1 MNILCY
7 RYGSIVEPDIIDG
20 FKELG
25 NQVSEICLE
34 IYNKNTTP
42 LEGLTAL
49 KDELMRHSYD
59 FVFSINFYP
68 FIAEVCNIFQIR
80 YLCLTV
86 DAPVL
91 ELFSNS
97 IRLPWNRIF
106 LFDRAQYED
115 FHPLNPECIF
125 HLPLAGNPARYV
137 SVIRNATPD
146 LIRKYSADISFVG
159 SLYTEKCPYDR
170 LQTEDAYLK
179 GYLEGI
185 MDAQMQLPGCYLLEE
200 LLPDIIVDSFRDAMP
215 HSTFRPRIPGAR
227 AVLWL
232 RNTICVPRSLPQS
245 ASPSQLTCSRYP
257 VCLYTGSGT
266 TGLPV
271 KNCGRVK
278 THTQMPLVFANSKI
292 NLNITSRSIRD
303 RASTPLSMFSLPE
316 GSCSRMPRVNC
327 RTVFRSAR
335 ISTASLVRMICLPRW
350 NITCPM
356 TRTVQRLHTTVLK
369 KFKNTITYPGT
380 AAADDCTGL
389 RSFLDGG
396 FYANF
401 IFRLTGFC
409 QTGYDRRLY
418 RLRHYLRP
426 LFS

>member
-115 FHPLNPECIF
+115 FHPQNPECIF
-125 HLPLAGNPARYV
+125 HLPLAGNPARYAP
-137 SVIRNATPD
+137 VIRNATPD

-159 SLYTEKCPYDR
+159 SLYT
-170 LQTEDAYLK
+170 
-179 GYLEGI
+179 
-185 MDAQMQLPGCYLLEE
+185 
-200 LLPDIIVDSFRDAMP
+200 
-215 HSTFRPRIPGAR
+215 
-227 AVLWL
+227 
-232 RNTICVPRSLPQS
+232 
-245 ASPSQLTCSRYP
+245 
-257 VCLYTGSGT
+257 
-266 TGLPV
+266 
-271 KNCGRVK
+271 
-278 THTQMPLVFANSKI
+278 
-292 NLNITSRSIRD
+292 
-303 RASTPLSMFSLPE
+303 
-316 GSCSRMPRVNC
+316 
-327 RTVFRSAR
+327 
-335 ISTASLVRMICLPRW
+335 
-350 NITCPM
+350 
-356 TRTVQRLHTTVLK
+356 
-369 KFKNTITYPGT
+369 
-380 AAADDCTGL
+380 
-389 RSFLDGG
+389 
-396 FYANF
+396 
-401 IFRLTGFC
+401 
-409 QTGYDRRLY
+409 
-418 RLRHYLRP
+418 
-426 LFS
+426 

>member
-97 IRLPWNRIF
+97 IQLPWNRIF

-125 HLPLAGNPARYV
+125 HLPLAGNPARYAP
-137 SVIRNATPD
+137 VIQNATPD

-170 LQTEDAYLK
+170 LQT
-179 GYLEGI
+179 
-185 MDAQMQLPGCYLLEE
+185 M
-200 LLPDIIVDSFRDAMP
+200 
-215 HSTFRPRIPGAR
+215 RI
-227 AVLWL
+227 
-232 RNTICVPRSLPQS
+232 
-245 ASPSQLTCSRYP
+245 
-257 VCLYTGSGT
+257 
-266 TGLPV
+266 
-271 KNCGRVK
+271 
-278 THTQMPLVFANSKI
+278 
-292 NLNITSRSIRD
+292 
-303 RASTPLSMFSLPE
+303 
-316 GSCSRMPRVNC
+316 
-327 RTVFRSAR
+327 
-335 ISTASLVRMICLPRW
+335 
-350 NITCPM
+350 
-356 TRTVQRLHTTVLK
+356 
-369 KFKNTITYPGT
+369 
-380 AAADDCTGL
+380 
-389 RSFLDGG
+389 
-396 FYANF
+396 
-401 IFRLTGFC
+401 
-409 QTGYDRRLY
+409 
-418 RLRHYLRP
+418 
-426 LFS
+426 

>member
-115 FHPLNPECIF
+115 FHPQNPECIF
-125 HLPLAGNPARYV
+125 HLPLAGNPARY
-137 SVIRNATPD
+137 A
-146 LIRKYSADISFVG
+146 
-159 SLYTEKCPYDR
+159 
-170 LQTEDAYLK
+170 
-179 GYLEGI
+179 
-185 MDAQMQLPGCYLLEE
+185 
-200 LLPDIIVDSFRDAMP
+200 
-215 HSTFRPRIPGAR
+215 PRHQER
-227 AVLWL
+227 H
-232 RNTICVPRSLPQS
+232 PRSDPEIFRRYFVRRLIIHREMSLRP
-245 ASPSQLTCSRYP
+245 ASDRRCVSEGLSGRYYGCTDAITRLLSSR
-257 VCLYTGSGT
+257 
-266 TGLPV
+266 
-271 KNCGRVK
+271 R
-278 THTQMPLVFANSKI
+278 
-292 NLNITSRSIRD
+292 
-303 RASTPLSMFSLPE
+303 
-316 GSCSRMPRVNC
+316 
-327 RTVFRSAR
+327 
-335 ISTASLVRMICLPRW
+335 
-350 NITCPM
+350 
-356 TRTVQRLHTTVLK
+356 
-369 KFKNTITYPGT
+369 T
-380 AAADDCTGL
+380 AAGHH
-389 RSFLDGG
+389 R
-396 FYANF
+396 
-401 IFRLTGFC
+401 
-409 QTGYDRRLY
+409 
-418 RLRHYLRP
+418 
-426 LFS
+426 

>member
-115 FHPLNPECIF
+115 FHPQNPECIF
-125 HLPLAGNPARYV
+125 HLPLAGNPARYAP
-137 SVIRNATPD
+137 VIRNATPD
-146 LIRKYSADISFVG
+146 LIQKYSADISFVG

-215 HSTFRPRIPGAR
+215 QFYIPPENSRRDDR
-227 AVLWL
+227 AVAAQYYLCPKISSTE
-232 RNTICVPRSLPQS
+232 RISIMRSLG
-245 ASPSQLTCSRYP
+245 SRYP
-257 VCLYTGSGT
+257 VCLYTGSDT

-271 KNCGRVK
+271 RNCGRVK

-303 RASTPLSMFSLPE
+303 RASAPHFR
-316 GSCSRMPRVNC
+316 CSRMRRVP
-327 RTVFRSAR
+327 A
-335 ISTASLVRMICLPRW
+335 
-350 NITCPM
+350 
-356 TRTVQRLHTTVLK
+356 HE
-369 KFKNTITYPGT
+369 
-380 AAADDCTGL
+380 CTE
-389 RSFLDGG
+389 
-396 FYANF
+396 
-401 IFRLTGFC
+401 
-409 QTGYDRRLY
+409 
-418 RLRHYLRP
+418 
-426 LFS
+426 

>member
-125 HLPLAGNPARYV
+125 HLPLAGNPARYAP
-137 SVIRNATPD
+137 VIQNATPD

-215 HSTFRPRIPGAR
+215 QFYIPPENSRRNDR
-227 AVLWL
+227 AVAAQYYFH
-232 RNTICVPRSLPQS
+232 RAREICKRIRLD
-245 ASPSQLTCSRYP
+245 
-257 VCLYTGSGT
+257 
-266 TGLPV
+266 
-271 KNCGRVK
+271 
-278 THTQMPLVFANSKI
+278 I
-292 NLNITSRSIRD
+292 SIR
-303 RASTPLSMFSLPE
+303 RLFPAASIMAL
-316 GSCSRMPRVNC
+316 
-327 RTVFRSAR
+327 
-335 ISTASLVRMICLPRW
+335 W
-350 NITCPM
+350 N
-356 TRTVQRLHTTVLK
+356 K
-369 KFKNTITYPGT
+369 
-380 AAADDCTGL
+380 
-389 RSFLDGG
+389 S
-396 FYANF
+396 
-401 IFRLTGFC
+401 
-409 QTGYDRRLY
+409 
-418 RLRHYLRP
+418 
-426 LFS
+426 S

>member
-125 HLPLAGNPARYV
+125 HLPLAGNPARYAP
-137 SVIRNATPD
+137 VIRSATPD

-170 LQTEDAYLK
+170 LNNPPAYLT
-179 GYLEGI
+179 GYLNGLME
-185 MDAQMQLPGCYLLEE
+185 AQLKVYGYYFIEE
-200 LLPDIIVDSFRDAMP
+200 LLPDAIIEEFKSHMDHFYTYPMETFLTDRKTLAQLYIGSKITAIERIRTFDLLSRNFHVD
-215 HSTFRPRIPGAR
+215 
-227 AVLWL
+227 
-232 RNTICVPRSLPQS
+232 
-245 ASPSQLTCSRYP
+245 
-257 VCLYTGSGT
+257 LYTGSDT
-266 TGLPV
+266 SILPHIHNRGLA
-271 KNCGRVK
+271 K
-278 THTQMPLVFANSKI
+278 TLTEMPIIFHESKI
-292 NLNITSRSIRD
+292 NINTTSRSIR
-303 RASTPLSMFSLPE
+303 SGLPLRIFDILGCGGFVLSNYQPELPE
-316 GSCSRMPRVNC
+316 LFTPGEE
-327 RTVFRSAR
+327 
-335 ISTASLVRMICLPRW
+335 LVTYSSPEE
-350 NITCPM
+350 
-356 TRTVQRLHTTVLK
+356 LK
-369 KFKNTITYPGT
+369 ELVAYYLEHDKERKEIAHNGFEKVKTHYTYPIRLEQM
-380 AAADDCTGL
+380 L
-389 RSFLDGG
+389 RFA
-396 FYANF
+396 FQIN
-401 IFRLTGFC
+401 T
-409 QTGYDRRLY
+409 
-418 RLRHYLRP
+418 
-426 LFS
+426 